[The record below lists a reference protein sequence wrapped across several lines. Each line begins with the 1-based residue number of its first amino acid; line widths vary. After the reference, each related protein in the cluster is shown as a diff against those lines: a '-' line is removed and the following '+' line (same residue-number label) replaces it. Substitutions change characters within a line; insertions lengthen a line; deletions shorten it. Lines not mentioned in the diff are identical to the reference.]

1 MALSKIGVRSKIES
15 LTEANAEAREIN
27 LWFLTTREQTLEAF
41 DWSFARKRLTL
52 AAHAD
57 DPPEDV
63 WGYRYQYPAD
73 CIIIRKL
80 QNPTIPDDEADAI
93 PYQIEVDDA
102 KETLSILTNLEDAV
116 AIYTF
121 NLSTTDLYS
130 KLFIEVF
137 ATFLSSRIA
146 FTLTGDKD
154 IANTQF
160 EQGFIMLAQASAIN
174 ANQQVDKPPREAE
187 WIRGR

>member
-1 MALSKIGVRSKIES
+1 
-15 LTEANAEAREIN
+15 
-27 LWFLTTREQTLEAF
+27 
-41 DWSFARKRLTL
+41 
-52 AAHAD
+52 
-57 DPPEDV
+57 
-63 WGYRYQYPAD
+63 
-73 CIIIRKL
+73 
-80 QNPTIPDDEADAI
+80 
-93 PYQIEVDDA
+93 
-102 KETLSILTNLEDAV
+102 
-116 AIYTF
+116 
-121 NLSTTDLYS
+121 
-130 KLFIEVF
+130 VF